1 MNQNRIFRV
10 IKLMEY
16 LQTKPRPIYAMVRY
30 LQISERSVYR
40 YLKMYQQLGYEVN
53 KDKFSKYSIKKINN
67 EM

>member
-10 IKLMEY
+10 IKLMEF

-40 YLKMYQQLGYEVN
+40 YLTMYKKLGYKVN
-53 KDKFSKYSIKKINN
+53 KHEFGKFSLEKLPS
-67 EM
+67 

>member
-40 YLKMYQQLGYEVN
+40 YLKMYQELGYKLD
-53 KDKFSKYSIKKINN
+53 KDKYAKYSLTKITL
-67 EM
+67 

>member
-16 LQTKPRPIYAMVRY
+16 LQIKPRPIYAMVRY

-40 YLKMYQQLGYEVN
+40 YLKMYEKLGYKIN
-53 KDKFSKYSIKKINN
+53 KDKYGKYSLTKITL
-67 EM
+67 

>member
-40 YLKMYQQLGYEVN
+40 YLKMYEKLGYKLN
-53 KDKFSKYSIKKINN
+53 KDKFSKYSITKLPL
-67 EM
+67 

>member
-16 LQTKPRPIYAMVRY
+16 LQIKPRPINAMVRY

-40 YLKMYQQLGYEVN
+40 YLKMYKKLGYEVN
-53 KDKFSKYSIKKINN
+53 KDKFSKYSITKLPL
-67 EM
+67 